1 MISLFNIHPY
11 MIIIIALVFISIMTT
26 IILKSINLMKD
37 KFIDRMDHIE
47 DRIIERLA
55 NEKIQKNLSDEY
67 REYVDATKKKTDQII
82 EKSAY
87 EKFINNK
94 ENLLKTKREK

>member
-67 REYVDATKKKTDQII
+67 REYVDATKKNTDQII

>member
-87 EKFINNK
+87 EKFISNK
-94 ENLLKTKREK
+94 ENLLQTKREK